1 MGARRIARERALQAL
16 YQLDVQGEGPS
27 VRDALEAA
35 WGAGSEGGEPSSPE
49 GGVAPSADPR
59 SAVDVKQFALELVE
73 GVRGKLKEL
82 DAKIE
87 QHSTNW
93 RIDRMSRI
101 DRNVLRLGAYEL
113 EFRPDVPK
121 KVALNEAVELGKKF
135 GTEESSA
142 FINGL
147 LDKLAQGID
156 KP

>member
-1 MGARRIARERALQAL
+1 MGARHIARERALQAL

-27 VRDALEAA
+27 VKDALEAA
-35 WGAGSEGGEPSSPE
+35 WGSGSETSDGP
-49 GGVAPSADPR
+49 ADPQM
-59 SAVDVKQFALELVE
+59 KQFALELVE
-73 GVRGKLKEL
+73 GVRARLKEL

-101 DRNVLRLGAYEL
+101 DRNVLRLGAFEL

-135 GTEESSA
+135 GTEESSS

-156 KP
+156 KR